1 MEPEGSLQL
10 SQQSL
15 AQVVIHIDPVHALQS
30 YLFKTHLILSSH
42 LRLILQVVS
51 FLQLSP
57 PKPSMNFSS
66 PPIRATRPANHMPM

>member
-10 SQQSL
+10 SQQPL
-15 AQVVIHIDPVHALQS
+15 AHVLIHTDPVHAFQA

-42 LRLILQVVS
+42 LRLIFLVVS
-51 FLQLSP
+51 FLQHSP

-66 PPIRATRPANHMPM
+66 PIRATSPTNHIVM